1 MTMLCLVLTGLA
13 LASVVAAAT
22 IVLVRRERRRMV
34 PSPDGQH
41 IEAAA
46 TRAFR
51 DARRQAHAYE
61 HFSDAGGS
69 ISALR
74 DRDSRS

>member
-1 MTMLCLVLTGLA
+1 MVYLVLTAFA
-13 LASVVAAAT
+13 LASIVAAAL
-22 IVLVRRERRRMV
+22 IVLVRRDRRRMV
-34 PSPDGQH
+34 SSPDGQQ
-41 IEAAA
+41 IEATA

-61 HFSDAGGS
+61 HFSDASGS
-69 ISALR
+69 VSALR

>member
-1 MTMLCLVLTGLA
+1 MVYLVLTAVA
-13 LASVVAAAT
+13 LASIVAAAM
-22 IVLVRRERRRMV
+22 IALVRRERRRTI
-34 PSPDGQH
+34 SSSEGQQ

-61 HFSDAGGS
+61 HFSDASGS

>member
-1 MTMLCLVLTGLA
+1 MTMVYLVLTALT
-13 LASVVAAAT
+13 LASIVAAAMV
-22 IVLVRRERRRMV
+22 VLVRRERRRMV
-34 PSPDGQH
+34 SSPEAQQ

-51 DARRQAHAYE
+51 DARRRAHAYE
-61 HFSDAGGS
+61 HFSDASGS

>member
-1 MTMLCLVLTGLA
+1 MVYMVLTALVL
-13 LASVVAAAT
+13 ASIVAAAMV
-22 IVLVRRERRRMV
+22 VLVRRERRRMV
-34 PSPDGQH
+34 SSPEGQQ

-46 TRAFR
+46 TKAFR
-51 DARRQAHAYE
+51 DARQQARADE
-61 HFSDAGGS
+61 HFSDASGG